1 MAETICKIMKQ
12 SQSSGPRPQAKTENK
27 DNLDS
32 RHREEETVKKNHIT
46 NNEKE
51 HHSAEKSQSQKQS

>member
-1 MAETICKIMKQ
+1 MKQ
-12 SQSSGPRPQAKTENK
+12 SQSSNGQTQTKVENK

-32 RHREEETVKKNHIT
+32 RHKEEEMVKKNHIT

-51 HHSAEKSQSQKQS
+51 HHSAKKGQSQKQS